1 MGKEL
6 TLIKF
11 LLSVG
16 RFCNQVHAFICL
28 IPQACTSVHG
38 AGRKQKV
45 HLGVVKDMSR
55 GTIYKGVV
63 EIKGTKKSGC
73 ATQGLGLKG
82 SGRGWCHQDLEAL
95 SPVEEFTMVQE
106 AGKEREDHPTASSPE
121 MTSHGLD
128 PTKAGGQGSRATR
141 A

>member
-11 LLSVG
+11 LLSAG
-16 RFCNQVHAFICL
+16 LFCNQVHAFICL
-28 IPQACTSVHG
+28 IPQARASVHG
-38 AGRKQKV
+38 AGGKQKV
-45 HLGVVKDMSR
+45 HSGVVKEMSR

-73 ATQGLGLKG
+73 GTQGLGLKG
-82 SGRGWCHQDLEAL
+82 SGRARCHQDLEAL
-95 SPVEEFTMVQE
+95 SPVEELTMPQE
-106 AGKEREDHPTASSPE
+106 AGKEGEDHPPASSPE
-121 MTSHGLD
+121 RTSHGLD
-128 PTKAGGQGSRATR
+128 PTKARGQGSRATW

>member
-1 MGKEL
+1 M
-6 TLIKF
+6 
-11 LLSVG
+11 
-16 RFCNQVHAFICL
+16 
-28 IPQACTSVHG
+28 
-38 AGRKQKV
+38 
-45 HLGVVKDMSR
+45 GVVKDMSR

-82 SGRGWCHQDLEAL
+82 SGRGWCHQAL
-95 SPVEEFTMVQE
+95 SPVEELTMVQE

-128 PTKAGGQGSRATR
+128 PTKARGQGSRATR